1 MDFNQD
7 KNQTQNQYKEYEI
20 PIGDSFKL
28 DARRKLGKGQFCE
41 VFYGLDKKSNEEVA
55 IKLELSSSKYL
66 QLLYE
71 SRVYQILEGD
81 IGIPRFFWYGKQ
93 GNYNILIMEL
103 LGHSLEDIFTY
114 CKRKFSLLTILMI
127 IEQVI
132 YRIEY
137 IHNKNFIH
145 RNLSPDNILI
155 GRKNNKSSLYLVD
168 FIFAKRYFN
177 QKTGE
182 HIPFK
187 DGKTMLGNA
196 RFASINTHLGIE
208 QSRRDDI
215 ESLGYILVYFMTG
228 RLPWQGIKAID
239 SKEKYEKIKDKK
251 IATTLDS
258 LCYGLPKEV
267 KMFLEYSKKLKFED
281 KPHYTN
287 LRNLI
292 KEMAI
297 KNSIDFN
304 YNKFDWII
312 KKNNNKKDI
321 DKIDDKSED

>member
-1 MDFNQD
+1 
-7 KNQTQNQYKEYEI
+7 
-20 PIGDSFKL
+20 
-28 DARRKLGKGQFCE
+28 
-41 VFYGLDKKSNEEVA
+41 
-55 IKLELSSSKYL
+55 
-66 QLLYE
+66 
-71 SRVYQILEGD
+71 
-81 IGIPRFFWYGKQ
+81 
-93 GNYNILIMEL
+93 
-103 LGHSLEDIFTY
+103 
-114 CKRKFSLLTILMI
+114 MI

-155 GRKNNKSSLYLVD
+155 GRKNNKSFLYLID
-168 FIFAKRYFN
+168 FIFAKRYYN
-177 QKTGE
+177 PKTGE

-267 KMFLEYSKKLKFED
+267 QMFLEYAKKLKFED
-281 KPHYTN
+281 KPHYSN

-312 KKNNNKKDI
+312 KKNNNKKDT

>member
-7 KNQTQNQYKEYEI
+7 KNQAQNQYKEYEI

-28 DARRKLGKGQFCE
+28 DARRKLGKGQFFE

-71 SRVYQILEGD
+71 SRVYQILEGE

-155 GRKNNKSSLYLVD
+155 GRKNNKSFLYLID
-168 FIFAKRYFN
+168 FIFAKRYYN
-177 QKTGE
+177 PKTGE

-187 DGKTMLGNA
+187 EGKTMLGNA

-215 ESLGYILVYFMTG
+215 EALGYMMVYLMKGF
-228 RLPWQGIKAID
+228 LPWQGMVNSNPKKKYDRIKKLKMEIQ
-239 SKEKYEKIKDKK
+239 
-251 IATTLDS
+251 LPV
-258 LCYGLPKEV
+258 LCSGLPKETI
-267 KMFLEYSKKLKFED
+267 KFIQYARDMKFED
-281 KPHYTN
+281 KP
-287 LRNLI
+287 
-292 KEMAI
+292 
-297 KNSIDFN
+297 N
-304 YNKFDWII
+304 YNYLRSLLKRMATKMNEKMDSSKFDWIVNE
-312 KKNNNKKDI
+312 KNGENK
-321 DKIDDKSED
+321 